1 MFKKFAVLLL
11 TLTLA
16 GCGPAM
22 LFPPEID
29 LMPLERIGLITF
41 SVENAEGQLDSLATQ
56 RFLQNITRFQN
67 VQVIELGRLNGVL
80 RKIDKTTID
89 VDAAKAIGKEFGVSS
104 FFTGTIRVSDV
115 KPKVSLSALIRHM
128 RVQAVFDIDMTAR
141 LITTDTGAT
150 RWTDSSIRKGSLA
163 FLSMGQE
170 GIPYF
175 DIRDQDETY
184 MRLVE
189 DIVRDVTRDF
199 RPHPSMRRRRR

>member
-1 MFKKFAVLLL
+1 MLKKSAVFLL

-16 GCGPAM
+16 GCGPAV
-22 LFPPEID
+22 LFPPVVD

-41 SVENAEGQLDSLATQ
+41 TVENAEGRLDMLATQ
-56 RFLQNITRFQN
+56 RFLQDITRFQN
-67 VQVIELGRLNGVL
+67 VQVIELGRLDNVL
-80 RKIDKTTID
+80 RKIDKTSLD
-89 VDAAKAIGKEFGVSS
+89 VDAAKAIGEEYGVSS
-104 FFTGTIRVSDV
+104 FFSGTIRVSDV
-115 KPKVSLSALIRHM
+115 KPRVNLSALIRQM

-150 RWTDSSIRKGSLA
+150 QWTDSSIRKGSLA

-189 DIVRDVTRDF
+189 DIVRDITRDF
-199 RPHPSMRRRRR
+199 RPRPSMRRRRR

>member
-1 MFKKFAVLLL
+1 MFKKFAVFLL

-16 GCGPAM
+16 GCGPAL
-22 LFPPEID
+22 LFPPKID

-41 SVENAEGQLDSLATQ
+41 SVENAEGRLDSLATQ
-56 RFLQNITRFQN
+56 RFLQDITRFQN
-67 VQVIELGRLNGVL
+67 VQIIELGRLDGVL
-80 RKIDKTTID
+80 RRIDKGMID
-89 VDAAKAIGKEFGVSS
+89 VDAAKAIGKEFGISS
-104 FFTGTIRVSDV
+104 FFIGTIRVSDV
-115 KPKVSLSALIRHM
+115 KPKVSLSALVRHM
-128 RVQAVFDIDMTAR
+128 RVQAVFNIDMTAR

-175 DIRDQDETY
+175 DIRDQNEAYT
-184 MRLVE
+184 RLIE

-199 RPHPSMRRRRR
+199 RPRPSRRRR